1 VGPIW
6 RAANL
11 LNSLD
16 YSSAGGARIS
26 FPTPRLSRY
35 IDRALRSATTLH
47 PVMETCMS
55 YHEFITVRM
64 SGTMRAELFAF
75 AAERQLDVGKLVRDL
90 IAFELAVGR
99 HRAREA
105 LGQLLFLAIAM
116 DELLAAHSDETLR
129 DHVIQQWRT
138 RLDEEAS
145 SNAQ

>member
-1 VGPIW
+1 
-6 RAANL
+6 
-11 LNSLD
+11 
-16 YSSAGGARIS
+16 
-26 FPTPRLSRY
+26 
-35 IDRALRSATTLH
+35 
-47 PVMETCMS
+47 MS

-64 SGTMRAELFAF
+64 SGAMRAELLAH

-138 RLDEEAS
+138 RLDEEVS
-145 SNAQ
+145 SDAQ